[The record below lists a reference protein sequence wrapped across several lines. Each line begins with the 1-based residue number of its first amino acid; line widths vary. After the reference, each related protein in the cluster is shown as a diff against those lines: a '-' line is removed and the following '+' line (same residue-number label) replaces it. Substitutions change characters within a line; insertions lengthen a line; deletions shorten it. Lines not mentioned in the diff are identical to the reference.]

1 MASYVRD
8 PLEELWKEILQIQ
21 WRYLETEES
30 MKKIEERKVLEGR
43 LKEYISVVPHDRKF
57 FLSETEHI
65 LRKSITQM
73 KDFSAFKGAD
83 GFESI
88 SHYANNLFTKPWRK
102 EYRVIKVNVVFSS
115 SRIDPLLSVFLFCF
129 RCTRDFISM
138 KSRTTSLTPSVY
150 S

>member
-1 MASYVRD
+1 MAGYGRD
-8 PLEELWKEILQIQ
+8 PLEDLWKEILQIQ

-57 FLSETEHI
+57 FLPETEHI

-102 EYRVIKVNVVFSS
+102 EYRVIKVNGSFSS
-115 SRIDPLLSVFLFCF
+115 S
-129 RCTRDFISM
+129 
-138 KSRTTSLTPSVY
+138 
-150 S
+150 